1 MKTKAC
7 ILESGNNASDIYE
20 YVMLAIA
27 YRRSLLPDLYTLM
40 FGAYEVANL
49 TEEQEAILTAHL
61 AGDYRNA
68 TEFYAAMA
76 KLEA

>member
-7 ILESGNNASDIYE
+7 ILESGNNASDIRQ

-27 YRRSLLPDLYTLM
+27 HSRSPLPDLYTLM

-61 AGDYRNA
+61 AGDYRDA
-68 TEFYAAMA
+68 TEFYVAMA
-76 KLEA
+76 RLPA